1 MKSRPGGFG
10 RHFWTYSL
18 EKRGK
23 GDIAGS
29 IQSGEKFQE
38 VETAKKSMETHVFCQ
53 GLSYAVLTGHG
64 LTESEGMWGRFRGWL
79 RTVRTEYPSVWVTRR
94 VISEDFHRFLPKLK
108 RLKVFG
114 NIIESI

>member
-1 MKSRPGGFG
+1 LGVISGRIRLRRGG
-10 RHFWTYSL
+10 
-18 EKRGK
+18 RGTLPAPSK
-23 GDIAGS
+23 AAK
-29 IQSGEKFQE
+29 KFQE
-38 VETAKKSMETHVFCQ
+38 VETAKKSMEKHVFCQ

-79 RTVRTEYPSVWVTRR
+79 RTV
-94 VISEDFHRFLPKLK
+94 DFHRFLPKLK